1 MSNQINLVTQVN
13 SASIRRETINGREHW
28 IVPSYTLPSDV
39 VMNGGLYPASEI
51 DAHYL
56 KLEGKLA
63 PLGHPQVNGQFVS
76 ASSLEGINL
85 GHIGAANQNV
95 KKVGNRVY
103 SEKRIDIEVCC
114 RTEGGRRLHERLEA
128 MHSGDQVDPIHTSV
142 ALMLEKVPNTDK
154 SKPYDWVARIHDIDH
169 DAILLDEPGAATP
182 EQGVGLMVN
191 TSEAQYMP
199 TSIGLLSGV
208 TYGMRRD
215 LLRAKIDEMLRTEQQ
230 YPYIVDFDDNSVA
243 VEIEA
248 AGQASK
254 TKVFGY
260 ELKDGKI
267 EISVQGVEVKEQ
279 RIWSVVAN
287 AFRQVFT
294 PRQTDTGKNSQEKVN
309 MTPEEKS
316 ALVKELGEVAANAAK
331 EAVKDVNEKLDT
343 FIANQQAQADA
354 AKAEVEAKDAE
365 LRKDV
370 AAVHG
375 DVVANALA
383 GEALAAMH
391 KTLGKAA
398 PIQGNSADMSSGE
411 FAPNFKMPSLGGEK

>member
-13 SASIRRETINGREHW
+13 SASIRKETINGREHW

-63 PLGHPQVNGQFVS
+63 PLGHPQVNGKFVS

-95 KKVGNRVY
+95 KKVGNRIY

-128 MHSGDQVDPIHTSV
+128 MHNGEQVEPIHTSA
-142 ALMLEKVPNTDK
+142 ALMLEKVPSEDK

-191 TSEAQYMP
+191 TSEAQYLP
-199 TSIGLLSGV
+199 ANVGLLSGV

-215 LLRAKIDEMLRTEQQ
+215 LLRAKIDALLQTKDQ
-230 YPYIVDFDDNSVA
+230 YVYIVDFDDNSVA
-243 VEIEA
+243 VEIDA

-267 EISVQGVEVKEQ
+267 EITTQGVEVKEQ
-279 RIWSVVAN
+279 KIWSVVAN
-287 AFRQVFT
+287 AFKRVFT
-294 PRQTDTGKNSQEKVN
+294 PRQVKTDKTGQENVD
-309 MTPEEKS
+309 MTPEEKT
-316 ALVKELGEVAANAAK
+316 ALLKEMGEVAANAAK
-331 EAVKDVNEKLDT
+331 EAVQGVNNKLDT

-375 DVVANALA
+375 DVVANALS
-383 GEALAAMH
+383 GEALAEMH
-391 KTLGKAA
+391 KKLGVAA
-398 PIQGNSADMSSGE
+398 PIQGNSASVGGE
-411 FAPNFKMPSLGGEK
+411 FAPEFKMPSLGGEK

>member
-13 SASIRRETINGREHW
+13 SASIRKETINGREHW

-63 PLGHPQVNGQFVS
+63 PLGHPQVNGKFVS

-95 KKVGNRVY
+95 KKVGNRIY

-128 MHSGDQVDPIHTSV
+128 IANGESVEPIHTSV
-142 ALMLEKVPNTDK
+142 ALMLEKIPNTDK
-154 SKPYDWVARIHDIDH
+154 SKPYDWIARIHDIDH
-169 DAILLDEPGAATP
+169 DAILLDEAGAATP

-191 TSEAQYMP
+191 TADAQYLP
-199 TSIGLLSGV
+199 TNVGLLSGI

-215 LLRAKIDEMLRTEQQ
+215 LLRAKIDALLQTKDQ
-230 YPYIVDFDDNSVA
+230 YFYIVDFDDNSVA
-243 VEIEA
+243 VEIDA
-248 AGQASK
+248 VGQASK

-267 EISVQGVEVKEQ
+267 EITTQGVEVKEQ
-279 RIWSVVAN
+279 KIWSVVAN
-287 AFRQVFT
+287 AFKRVFT
-294 PRQTDTGKNSQEKVN
+294 PRQVKTDKTGQENVD
-309 MTPEEKS
+309 MTPEEKT
-316 ALVKELGEVAANAAK
+316 ALLKEMGEAAANAAK
-331 EAVKDVNEKLDT
+331 EAVQGVNEKLDT

-354 AKAEVEAKDAE
+354 AKAEVEAKEAE

-375 DVVANALA
+375 DVVANALS
-383 GEALAAMH
+383 GEALAEMH
-391 KTLGKAA
+391 KKLGKAA
-398 PIQGNSADMSSGE
+398 PIQGNSADVGSGD
-411 FAPNFKMPSLGGEK
+411 FAPEFKMPSLGGAK

>member
-1 MSNQINLVTQVN
+1 MSKQVNLVTQVN
-13 SASIRRETINGREHW
+13 SASIRKEQINGREHW

-51 DAHYL
+51 DAHYQ

-63 PLGHPQVNGQFVS
+63 PLGHPQVNGKFVS
-76 ASSLEGINL
+76 ASSIEGINV

-114 RTEGGRRLHERLEA
+114 RTEDGRRLHERLEA
-128 MHSGDQVDPIHTSV
+128 IANGESAEPIHTSV

-169 DAILLDEPGAATP
+169 DAILLDEQGAATP
-182 EQGVGLMVN
+182 DQGVGMMVN
-191 TSEAQYMP
+191 TASAQYMP
-199 TSIGLLSGV
+199 TNIGLLSGV

-230 YPYIVDFDDNSVA
+230 YPYIIDFDDNSVA
-243 VEIEA
+243 VDIE
-248 AGQASK
+248 GIGERSN
-254 TKVFGY
+254 TKIYNY

-267 EISVQGVEVKEQ
+267 EISGQGVEVKEQ

-287 AFRQVFT
+287 AFKKVFT

-309 MTPEEKS
+309 MTPEEKV

-343 FIANQQAQADA
+343 FMANQQAIADA
-354 AKAEVEAKDAE
+354 AKAEAEAKDAE

-370 AAVHG
+370 AAAHG

-398 PIQGNSADMSSGE
+398 PIQGNSADVGGE
-411 FAPNFKMPSLGGEK
+411 FTPEFKMPVGGAK

>member
-1 MSNQINLVTQVN
+1 MNDQINLVTQVN
-13 SASIRRETINGREHW
+13 SASIRKETINGREHW

-63 PLGHPQVNGQFVS
+63 PLGHPQVNGKFVS
-76 ASSLEGINL
+76 ASSIEGINV

-128 MHSGDQVDPIHTSV
+128 IANGESVEPIHTSV
-142 ALMLEKVPNTDK
+142 ALMLEKIPNEDK
-154 SKPYDWVARIHDIDH
+154 TKPYDWVARIHDIDH
-169 DAILLDEPGAATP
+169 DAILLDEQGAATP

-191 TSEAQYMP
+191 TADAQYLP
-199 TSIGLLSGV
+199 ANVGLLSGV

-215 LLRAKIDEMLRTEQQ
+215 LLRAKIESMLQTKEQ
-230 YPYIVDFDDNSVA
+230 YVYIVDFDDNSVA
-243 VEIEA
+243 VEIDPIDA
-248 AGQASK
+248 PSK
-254 TKVFGY
+254 TKVFAY

-267 EISVQGVEVKEQ
+267 EITTEGVEVKEQ
-279 RIWSVVAN
+279 KIWSVVAN
-287 AFRQVFT
+287 AFKRVFT
-294 PRQTDTGKNSQEKVN
+294 PRQVKTDKLERENVD
-309 MTPEEKS
+309 MTPEEKQ
-316 ALVKELGEVAANAAK
+316 ALVQELGEVAANAAK
-331 EAVKDVNEKLDT
+331 EAVKEVNSKLDT
-343 FIANQQAQADA
+343 FIANQQAEADA
-354 AKAEVEAKDAE
+354 AKAKTEAHEAE
-365 LRKDV
+365 LRKEV

-375 DVVANALA
+375 DVIANALS
-383 GEALAAMH
+383 GEALAEMH
-391 KTLGKAA
+391 KKLGKAA